1 MNGSGVFFSSFL
13 SISSRLLIV
22 VVSFI
27 VEVKTHKKQGVRDKC
42 KQQDHFN
49 QLNEECFKSKEQN
62 TTMATAKKS
71 DKVDVN
77 VRRDR

>member
-1 MNGSGVFFSSFL
+1 MNESGVFFFR
-13 SISSRLLIV
+13 SRLGFSLL
-22 VVSFI
+22 
-27 VEVKTHKKQGVRDKC
+27 EVKTHKKQGVRDKC